1 MKKRTKNAKSAKKK
15 RASKNGV
22 DPALLDR
29 LVQAAKA
36 VRERAYAPYSKYK
49 VGAAIATKKGTVF
62 IGCNVENASFGLT
75 ICAERVAL
83 QTAVAEGERAFEAV
97 AIDAGQ
103 AAPTPPCGACR
114 QVLAEFGV
122 DLRVLLAAD
131 PPVVLRLGDLLPR
144 SFGPGDLPP
153 PAEARP

>member
-1 MKKRTKNAKSAKKK
+1 M
-15 RASKNGV
+15 
-22 DPALLDR
+22 DPDRALLE
-29 LVQAAKA
+29 AARA
-36 VRERAYAPYSKYK
+36 ARERAYAPYSRFR
-49 VGAAIATKKGTVF
+49 VGAALRTPGGRVYR
-62 IGCNVENASFGLT
+62 GCNVENASFGLT

-153 PAEARP
+153 PAEARS